1 MNKKKWSTSEC
12 LIGLILGLLVLM
24 LVVVVHDRYVF
35 HKFVYN
41 KAVCEVALL
50 KKAKKSCPCSCKCRH
65 YVDSIAKP
73 LQNRSSAEVANT
85 NNIRQ
90 TVNVNS
96 NSSSLSKVV
105 EDASS
110 LFSLMKDVDGLISA
124 NGLTFL
130 ISLIVALLIAL
141 VTDRMGA
148 MEILSSQITRIK
160 NQTDESFTN
169 NEKLQKEVQKSLE
182 EIKKES
188 EITHN
193 AYDELQKEVQQS
205 VEKTKK
211 KTTDLYNHLA
221 SYDKLLV
228 RIESLFN
235 LAITIGNFTRLLS
248 LLDFGNTKTKNSLS
262 TEIGTLCSRLSLL
275 CDSIGDIFI
284 TSEKKI
290 DYLSKDEKN
299 ILFTYLLDAKVEL
312 KKSRKMVRDNENLYY
327 ILGDCRRMIENIY
340 DKIESVE
347 TPND

>member
-141 VTDRMGA
+141 VTDRIGA
-148 MEILSSQITRIK
+148 MEKFRVDMRKEREEEKKNLNNYLKEQI
-160 NQTDESFTN
+160 
-169 NEKLQKEVQKSLE
+169 EKKDSETKETIEKAIEDVY
-182 EIKKES
+182 
-188 EITHN
+188 N
-193 AYDELQKEVQQS
+193 
-205 VEKTKK
+205 KTKD
-211 KTTDLYNHLA
+211 KTTLMYNHLTN
-221 SYDKLLV
+221 YDMLLTRV
-228 RIESLFN
+228 ESLFN
-235 LAITIGNFTRLLS
+235 LAITIGSVTRFMS
-248 LLDFGNTKTKNSLS
+248 LIPVYNTKIKKSFS
-262 TEIGTLCSRLSLL
+262 EEIGTLCSRFSLL
-275 CDSIGDIFI
+275 CDSIGDIFN
-284 TSEKKI
+284 TSEIKN
-290 DYLSKDEKN
+290 DNLSKYEIC
-299 ILFTYLLDAKVEL
+299 ILYTYLLDAKVEL
-312 KKSRKMVRDNENLYY
+312 KKSREMVRDRNNENLYI

-340 DKIESVE
+340 DKIETVE